1 VKRNFVLWTLLV
13 YPCFAQSDTLVVRGE
28 VEHSGSLTG
37 SHLYIE
43 LADSV
48 MHRRIDR
55 SIVNSD
61 GTFDFRMVPAGH
73 YELRLT
79 AEDGDVLNRMDVDV
93 RTQGPP
99 LSITLPEHHEA
110 TPTGE
115 TVSVAR
121 LRHTPPRKAV
131 KLVVSAQK
139 HAAHREFD
147 LAAADL
153 RKALLLD
160 PKFPQAHGNL
170 GVQLVRMKQTEAAV
184 SEFRTATELDP
195 TWAGY
200 PANLAY
206 ALLSLDRIGEA
217 EEQARR
223 AIALEPANSGAHC
236 VLGYILV
243 RRPETRAQ
251 AIPHLRIGAREIPQ
265 AHYVLAQL
273 LAQSGD
279 SSSAKEEMDR
289 FAAAGGISPEE
300 LKKWNAGLR

>member
-1 VKRNFVLWTLLV
+1 
-13 YPCFAQSDTLVVRGE
+13 
-28 VEHSGSLTG
+28 
-37 SHLYIE
+37 
-43 LADSV
+43 
-48 MHRRIDR
+48 
-55 SIVNSD
+55 
-61 GTFDFRMVPAGH
+61 
-73 YELRLT
+73 
-79 AEDGDVLNRMDVDV
+79 
-93 RTQGPP
+93 
-99 LSITLPEHHEA
+99 
-110 TPTGE
+110 
-115 TVSVAR
+115 
-121 LRHTPPRKAV
+121 
-131 KLVVSAQK
+131 
-139 HAAHREFD
+139 
-147 LAAADL
+147 
-153 RKALLLD
+153 
-160 PKFPQAHGNL
+160 HGNL

-223 AIALEPANSGAHC
+223 AIALEPSNSGAHC

-300 LKKWNAGLR
+300 LKKWNAGLRHPASAAQRQGLLERFLGKQVNSEQRLGVAFAPAVHLPLCAQVFHLGPVSKVENDLVSTAIELLRKGTNWLGAPVGAIR